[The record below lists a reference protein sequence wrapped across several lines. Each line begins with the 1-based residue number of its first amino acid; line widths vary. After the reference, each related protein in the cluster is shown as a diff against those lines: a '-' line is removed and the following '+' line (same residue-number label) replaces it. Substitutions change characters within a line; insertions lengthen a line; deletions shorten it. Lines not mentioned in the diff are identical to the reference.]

1 MANRRHIGRSF
12 LNRNT
17 GRTPAAT
24 LVRRVGRR
32 PAPPAVIRQVHRR
45 VSIGTTW
52 VLAVYPVLLS
62 GGPSLPQGE
71 TIPYTVSILRH
82 VHLWSRNLMTAVSS
96 VVSWHLPNLP
106 ASGISVLGPLLLL
119 LHHDTF
125 QRMAIPPTTT
135 MRDRRAQGCRLTVRS
150 PPRSSP
156 LPKHPSNLSWFQ
168 RL

>member
-1 MANRRHIGRSF
+1 MASRRHIGRSF

-32 PAPPAVIRQVHRR
+32 PALPAVIRQVHRR
-45 VSIGTTW
+45 ASIETTW
-52 VLAVYPVLLS
+52 VLAVSPVLLS
-62 GGPSLPQGE
+62 GGPSLPQDE
-71 TIPYTVSILRH
+71 TIPYTASILRH
-82 VHLWSRNLMTAVSS
+82 AHLWSRNLMTVVSS

-106 ASGISVLGPLLLL
+106 ASGMSVLDPPLPP

-125 QRMAIPPTTT
+125 QRMATPPMTT
-135 MRDRRAQGCRLTVRS
+135 MRDRRARGYRQTVQS